1 VTGDY
6 RTTRN
11 GITVEIQHDWIA
23 RPPERDIAPTGLGVC
38 EFCEFDVLA
47 GSEIASVNDGR
58 YAHYDCVPWGDEE
71 EELLKRKNAEAVRDM
86 KRDARVQDYE
96 HGGPS

>member
-6 RTTRN
+6 RTTRD
-11 GITVEIQHDWIA
+11 GITVEIQRDWIA
-23 RPPERDIAPTGLGVC
+23 RPPERDIAPTGLGMC

-58 YAHYDCVPWGDEE
+58 YAHYDCVPWGVEEDEE
-71 EELLKRKNAEAVRDM
+71 DEEDELRKVQLKPVDESEDTW
-86 KRDARVQDYE
+86 DQ
-96 HGGPS
+96 P

>member
-6 RTTRN
+6 RTTRD
-11 GITVEIQHDWIA
+11 GITVEIQYDWIA
-23 RPPERDIAPTGLGVC
+23 CPPERDIAPTGLGFC
-38 EFCEFDVLA
+38 EFCPHEIVP

-71 EELLKRKNAEAVRDM
+71 DE
-86 KRDARVQDYE
+86 Q
-96 HGGPS
+96 